1 MKKVISVFLSL
12 LMLFSVGTCA
22 FAANMSRELAPMIK
36 IDDLTGQQSLKFG
49 EDGKF
54 KIMQINDTQDTD
66 TMNKRTEE
74 FIRAAV
80 AQEKPD
86 LIVIPGDVINDVFIG
101 ATASRVKTSLRNLGT
116 LLSEL
121 KVPFAYTPGNHD
133 HDKDGMVSTAEQMA
147 IFEAYAY
154 NIHNEGSDPGSYN
167 IPILSS
173 DGSKLALNVYMIDS
187 QNKDGLA
194 NGYTGCTPETTAW
207 YVEKSNELKELNGGE
222 IVPSVVYQHVPVKE
236 IYQCLEKVD
245 KKEANNAIYS
255 LNDYE
260 WYKEK
265 EDYMFNDEA
274 RMIKKDNYI
283 GEAPCSEVF
292 DSKSGEYEAWIQQ
305 GDVIGAFF
313 AHDHVNHFMMQTDD
327 GIVMGY
333 NGGTGFAAYGRGSH
347 RSIRIYEF
355 DENDVNNYTIDSVY
369 YDDLTGKN
377 FSFYYSDIMSTAIFG
392 DVLRFLYRLVFIT
405 PWKGSR

>member
-1 MKKVISVFLSL
+1 MKKVISVLL
-12 LMLFSVGTCA
+12 AALMLFSAATVA
-22 FAANMSRELAPMIK
+22 FAARELAPMIK
-36 IDDLTGQQSLKFG
+36 VDEQTGAQTLKFNA
-49 EDGKF
+49 DGKF
-54 KIMQINDTQDTD
+54 KILQINDTQDTD
-66 TMNKRTEE
+66 SMHKRTEE

-80 AQEKPD
+80 AEVKPD
-86 LIVIPGDVINDVFIG
+86 LVVIPGDVCNDIFLG
-101 ATASRVKTSLRNLGT
+101 ANAKRVKQCLRNLGS

-133 HDKDGMVSTAEQMA
+133 HDKDEMVSPAEQMA
-147 IFEAYAY
+147 VFEEFAY

-173 DGSKLALNVYMIDS
+173 DGSRMALNVYMIDS

-207 YVEKSNELKELNGGE
+207 YVQKSNELKELNGGKP
-222 IVPSVVYQHVPVKE
+222 VPSVVYQHVPVWQ
-236 IYQCLEKVD
+236 IYECLEKVD
-245 KKEANNAIYS
+245 KKEANNAIFS

-260 WYKEK
+260 WYKEV
-265 EDYMFNDEA
+265 EDKMYTDEN

-292 DSKSGEYEAWIQQ
+292 DTKSGEYEAWLQQ
-305 GDVIGAFF
+305 GDVMGGFF
-313 AHDHVNHFMMQTDD
+313 AHDHVNHFMMQTKD
-327 GIVMGY
+327 GIILGY

-347 RSIRIYEF
+347 RSMRVYTF
-355 DENDVNNYTIDSVY
+355 DENDVENFTIDSVY
-369 YDDLTGKN
+369 YDDLTGH
-377 FSFYYSDIMSTAIFG
+377 SFKFYPSDIMSTAIFG
-392 DVLRFLYRLVFIT
+392 DVLRFLFRLVFIT

>member
-1 MKKVISVFLSL
+1 MKKFISVL
-12 LMLFSVGTCA
+12 LCVVLLFSLGTIA
-22 FAANMSRELAPMIK
+22 FAGRELAPMIK
-36 IDDLTGQQSLKFG
+36 VDELTGQQSLKFK

-54 KIMQINDTQDTD
+54 KILQINDTQDTD
-66 TMNKRTEE
+66 NMHKRTEE

-80 AQEKPD
+80 AEVKPD
-86 LIVIPGDVINDVFIG
+86 LVVIPGDVCNDIFIG
-101 ATASRVKTSLRNLGT
+101 ANTKRVKQTLRNLGS

-133 HDKDGMVSTAEQMA
+133 HDKDEMLSPAEQMA
-147 IFEAYAY
+147 VFEEFAY

-173 DGSKLALNVYMIDS
+173 DGSRIALNVFMIDS

-207 YVEKSNELKELNGGE
+207 YVKKSNELKELNGGE
-222 IVPSVVYQHVPVKE
+222 VVPSVVYQHVPVWQ
-236 IYQCLEKVD
+236 IYDCLEKVD
-245 KKEANNAIYS
+245 KKEANNAIFS

-260 WYKEK
+260 WYKEV
-265 EDYMFNDEA
+265 ED
-274 RMIKKDNYI
+274 RMYTEEGRMLRNDNYI

-292 DSKSGEYEAWIQQ
+292 DTKSGEYDAWVKQ
-305 GDVIGAFF
+305 GDVMGAFF
-313 AHDHVNHFMMQTDD
+313 AHDHVNHFMMQTKD
-327 GIVMGY
+327 GIIMGY

-347 RSIRIYEF
+347 RSMRVYEF
-355 DENDVNNYTIDSVY
+355 DENDVKNFTIDSVY
-369 YDDLTGKN
+369 YDELTGKE
-377 FSFYYSDIMSTAIFG
+377 FKFYPSDIMSTAIFG
-392 DVLRFLYRLVFIT
+392 DVLRFLFRLVFIT

>member
-1 MKKVISVFLSL
+1 MKKLISVL
-12 LMLFSVGTCA
+12 LCVVLLFSLGTIA
-22 FAANMSRELAPMIK
+22 FAGRELAPMIK
-36 IDDLTGQQSLKFG
+36 VDELTGQQSLKFR

-54 KIMQINDTQDTD
+54 KILQINDTQDTD
-66 TMNKRTEE
+66 NMHKRTEE

-80 AQEKPD
+80 AEVKPD
-86 LIVIPGDVINDVFIG
+86 LVVIPGDVCNDIFIG
-101 ATASRVKTSLRNLGT
+101 ANTKRVKQTLRNLGS

-133 HDKDGMVSTAEQMA
+133 HDKDEMVSPAEQMA
-147 IFEAYAY
+147 VFEEFAY

-173 DGSKLALNVYMIDS
+173 DGSRMALNVFMIDS

-207 YVEKSNELKELNGGE
+207 YVKKSNKLKELNGGE
-222 IVPSVVYQHVPVKE
+222 VVPSVVYQHVPVWQ
-236 IYQCLEKVD
+236 IYDCLEKVD
-245 KKEANNAIYS
+245 KKEANNAIFS

-260 WYKEK
+260 WYKEV
-265 EDYMFNDEA
+265 ED
-274 RMIKKDNYI
+274 RMYTEEGRMLRNDNYI

-292 DSKSGEYEAWIQQ
+292 DTKSGEYDAWVKQ
-305 GDVIGAFF
+305 GDVMGAFF
-313 AHDHVNHFMMQTDD
+313 AHDHVNHFMMQTKD
-327 GIVMGY
+327 GIIMGY

-347 RSIRIYEF
+347 RSMRVYEF
-355 DENDVNNYTIDSVY
+355 DENDVKNFTIDSVY
-369 YDDLTGKN
+369 YDELTGKE
-377 FSFYYSDIMSTAIFG
+377 FKFYPSDIMSTAIFG
-392 DVLRFLYRLVFIT
+392 DILRFLARLVFIT

>member
-1 MKKVISVFLSL
+1 MKKLISILLSL
-12 LMLFSVGTCA
+12 LMIFSAATVA
-22 FAANMSRELAPMIK
+22 FAAERELAPMIK
-36 IDDLTGQQSLKFG
+36 VDEQTGAQTLKFR

-54 KIMQINDTQDTD
+54 KILQINDTQDTD
-66 TMNKRTEE
+66 NMHKRTEE

-80 AQEKPD
+80 AEVKPD
-86 LIVIPGDVINDVFIG
+86 LVVIPGDVCNDIFIG
-101 ATASRVKTSLRNLGT
+101 ANTKRVKQSLRNLGS

-133 HDKDGMVSTAEQMA
+133 HDKDEMVSPAEQMA
-147 IFEAYAY
+147 VFEEYAY
-154 NIHNEGSDPGSYN
+154 NIHNEGSDPGSFN
-167 IPILSS
+167 IPIMSS
-173 DGSKLALNVYMIDS
+173 DGSRMALNVYMIDS

-207 YVEKSNELKELNGGE
+207 YVQKSEELKELNGGE
-222 IVPSVVYQHVPVKE
+222 PVPSVVYQHVPVKE

-245 KKEANNAIYS
+245 KKEATNAIYS

-265 EDYMFNDEA
+265 PEYMFNDDN
-274 RMIKKDNYI
+274 RMLKKDNYI

-292 DSKSGEYEAWIQQ
+292 DTKSGEYEAWVKQ

-313 AHDHVNHFMMQTDD
+313 AHDHVNHFMMKTDD

-347 RSIRIYEF
+347 RSMRVYEF
-355 DENDVNNYTIDSVY
+355 DENDVKNFTIDSVY
-369 YDDLTGKN
+369 YDELTGKE
-377 FSFYYSDIMSTAIFG
+377 FKFYPSDIMSTAIFG
-392 DVLRFLYRLVFIT
+392 DVLRFLFRLVFIT

>member
-1 MKKVISVFLSL
+1 MKKFISVL
-12 LMLFSVGTCA
+12 LCVVLLFSLGTIA
-22 FAANMSRELAPMIK
+22 FAGRELAPMIK
-36 IDDLTGQQSLKFG
+36 VDELTGQQSLKFK

-54 KIMQINDTQDTD
+54 KILQINDTQDTD
-66 TMNKRTEE
+66 NMHKRTEE

-80 AQEKPD
+80 AEVKPD
-86 LIVIPGDVINDVFIG
+86 LVVIPGDVCNDIFIG
-101 ATASRVKTSLRNLGT
+101 ANTKRVKQTLRNLGS

-133 HDKDGMVSTAEQMA
+133 HDKDEMLSPAEQMA
-147 IFEAYAY
+147 VFEEFAY

-173 DGSKLALNVYMIDS
+173 DGSRMALNVFMIDS

-207 YVEKSNELKELNGGE
+207 YVKKSNELKELNGGE
-222 IVPSVVYQHVPVKE
+222 VVPSVVYQHVPVWQ
-236 IYQCLEKVD
+236 IYDCLEKVD
-245 KKEANNAIYS
+245 KKEANNAIFS

-260 WYKEK
+260 WYKEV
-265 EDYMFNDEA
+265 ED
-274 RMIKKDNYI
+274 RMYTEEGRMLRNDNYI

-292 DSKSGEYEAWIQQ
+292 DTKSGEYDAWVKQ
-305 GDVIGAFF
+305 GDVMGAFF
-313 AHDHVNHFMMQTDD
+313 AHDHVNHFMMQTKD
-327 GIVMGY
+327 GIIMGY

-347 RSIRIYEF
+347 RSMRVYEF
-355 DENDVNNYTIDSVY
+355 DENDVQNFPIDSVY
-369 YDDLTGKN
+369 YDELTGKE
-377 FSFYYSDIMSTAIFG
+377 FKFYPSDIMSTAIFG
-392 DVLRFLYRLVFIT
+392 DVLRFLFRLVFIT

>member
-1 MKKVISVFLSL
+1 MKKFISVL
-12 LMLFSVGTCA
+12 LCVVLLFSLGTIA
-22 FAANMSRELAPMIK
+22 FAGRELAPMIK
-36 IDDLTGQQSLKFG
+36 VDELTGQQSLKFK

-54 KIMQINDTQDTD
+54 KILQINDTQDTD
-66 TMNKRTEE
+66 NMHKRTEE

-80 AQEKPD
+80 AEVKPD
-86 LIVIPGDVINDVFIG
+86 LVVIPGDVCNDIFIG
-101 ATASRVKTSLRNLGT
+101 ANTKRVKQALRNLGS

-133 HDKDGMVSTAEQMA
+133 HDKDEMVSPAEQMA
-147 IFEAYAY
+147 VFEEFAY

-173 DGSKLALNVYMIDS
+173 DGSRMALNVFMIDS

-207 YVEKSNELKELNGGE
+207 YVKKSNELKELNGGE
-222 IVPSVVYQHVPVKE
+222 VVPSVVYQHVPVWQ
-236 IYQCLEKVD
+236 IYDCLEKVD
-245 KKEANNAIYS
+245 KKEANNAIFS

-260 WYKEK
+260 WYKEV
-265 EDYMFNDEA
+265 ED
-274 RMIKKDNYI
+274 RMYTEEGRMLRNDNYI

-292 DSKSGEYEAWIQQ
+292 DTKSGEYDAWVKQ
-305 GDVIGAFF
+305 GDVMGAFF
-313 AHDHVNHFMMQTDD
+313 AHDHVNHFMMQTKD
-327 GIVMGY
+327 GIIMGY

-347 RSIRIYEF
+347 RSMRVYEF
-355 DENDVNNYTIDSVY
+355 DENDVKNFTIDSVY
-369 YDDLTGKN
+369 YDELTGKE
-377 FSFYYSDIMSTAIFG
+377 FKFYPSDIMSTAIFG
-392 DVLRFLYRLVFIT
+392 DVLRFLFRLVFIT

>member
-1 MKKVISVFLSL
+1 MKKFISVL
-12 LMLFSVGTCA
+12 LCVVLLFSLGTIA
-22 FAANMSRELAPMIK
+22 FAGRELAPMIK
-36 IDDLTGQQSLKFG
+36 VDELTGQQSLKFK

-54 KIMQINDTQDTD
+54 KILQINDTQDTD
-66 TMNKRTEE
+66 NMHKRTEE

-80 AQEKPD
+80 AEVKPD
-86 LIVIPGDVINDVFIG
+86 LVVIPGDVCNDIFIG
-101 ATASRVKTSLRNLGT
+101 ANTKRVKQTLRNLGS

-133 HDKDGMVSTAEQMA
+133 HDKDEMLSPAEQMA
-147 IFEAYAY
+147 VFEEFAY

-173 DGSKLALNVYMIDS
+173 DGSRMALNVFMIDS

-207 YVEKSNELKELNGGE
+207 YVKKSNELKELNGGE
-222 IVPSVVYQHVPVKE
+222 VVPSVVYQHVPVWQ
-236 IYQCLEKVD
+236 IYDCLEKVD
-245 KKEANNAIYS
+245 KKEANNAIFS

-260 WYKEK
+260 WYKEV
-265 EDYMFNDEA
+265 ED
-274 RMIKKDNYI
+274 RMYTEEGRMLRNDNYI

-292 DSKSGEYEAWIQQ
+292 DTKSGEYDAWVKQ
-305 GDVIGAFF
+305 GDVMGAFF
-313 AHDHVNHFMMQTDD
+313 AHDHVNHFMMQTKD
-327 GIVMGY
+327 GIIMGY

-347 RSIRIYEF
+347 RSMRVYEF
-355 DENDVNNYTIDSVY
+355 DENDVKNFTIDSVY
-369 YDDLTGKN
+369 YDELTGKE
-377 FSFYYSDIMSTAIFG
+377 FKFYPSDIMSTAIFG
-392 DVLRFLYRLVFIT
+392 DVLRFLFRLVFIT

>member
-1 MKKVISVFLSL
+1 MKKFICVLLSL
-12 LMLFSVGTCA
+12 LMLFSAATVA
-22 FAANMSRELAPMIK
+22 FAAGRELAPMIK
-36 IDDLTGQQSLKFG
+36 VDEQTGAQTLKFK

-54 KIMQINDTQDTD
+54 KILQINDTQDTA

-80 AQEKPD
+80 AEVKPD
-86 LIVIPGDVINDVFIG
+86 LVVIPGDVANDIFIG
-101 ATASRVKTSLRNLGT
+101 ANTKRVKQCLRNLGS

-133 HDKDGMVSTAEQMA
+133 HDKDEMLSTADQMA
-147 IFEAYAY
+147 VFEEFAY

-173 DGSKLALNVYMIDS
+173 DGSRMALNVYMIDS
-187 QNKDGLA
+187 QNKSGLA

-207 YVEKSNELKELNGGE
+207 YVKKSNELKELNGGKV
-222 IVPSVVYQHVPVKE
+222 VPSMVFQHVPVKQ
-236 IYQCLEKVD
+236 IYECLVMVD
-245 KKEANNAIYS
+245 KKEANNAIFS
-255 LNDYE
+255 LNDYK
-260 WYKEK
+260 WYKEVENK
-265 EDYMFNDEA
+265 MYNDET

-292 DSKSGEYEAWIQQ
+292 DTQSGEYEAWVQQ

-313 AHDHVNHFMMQTDD
+313 AHDHVNHFVMQTGD
-327 GIVMGY
+327 GIIMGY
-333 NGGTGFAAYGRGSH
+333 NGGTGFTAYGRGSH
-347 RSIRIYEF
+347 RSMRVFEF
-355 DENDVNNYTIDSVY
+355 DENDVENYTIDSVY
-369 YDDLTGKN
+369 YDDLTGKE
-377 FSFYYSDIMSTAIFG
+377 FKFYPSDIMSTAIFG
-392 DVLRFLYRLVFIT
+392 DVLRFLFRLVFIT